1 MHKPQHSA
9 TNCRSNSFTC
19 IVHVLHSTMIIR
31 EYMSLLNAKQFIQL
45 LVYKITVIKLMQYK
59 PTTAI
64 MGQTPN
70 THTHRVKKFSFP

>member
-1 MHKPQHSA
+1 MQKPQHSA

-45 LVYKITVIKLMQYK
+45 LVYKITVI
-59 PTTAI
+59 
-64 MGQTPN
+64 
-70 THTHRVKKFSFP
+70 